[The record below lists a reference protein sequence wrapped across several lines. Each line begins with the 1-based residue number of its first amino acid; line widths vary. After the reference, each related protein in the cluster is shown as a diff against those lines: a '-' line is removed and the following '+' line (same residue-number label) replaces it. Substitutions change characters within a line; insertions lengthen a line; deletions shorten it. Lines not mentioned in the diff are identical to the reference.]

1 MNMIKANTIMNFKV
15 RTARKGEGFSLQWEG
30 QLTTLED
37 STKKALSA
45 NLIDQFLQDINGK
58 LSTQNYRPEEIRISL
73 AVA

>member
-1 MNMIKANTIMNFKV
+1 MIKANTIMNFKV

-37 STKKALSA
+37 STKKALSTD
-45 NLIDQFLQDINGK
+45 LVDQFLQDINGK
-58 LSTQNYRPEEIRISL
+58 PSAQDYLPEEIRVTL